1 MRNNQF
7 LSVAISL
14 LKLKNDFMELK
25 DRELKD
31 REKKLKQI

>member
-7 LSVAISL
+7 LQVAISY

>member
-7 LSVAISL
+7 LQVAISL